1 MASND
6 LSKAE
11 QNFTCFT
18 KACIDFIKL
27 PLIDILSDCVKPVDL
42 YVKIKCSSVLMNGKN
57 KLRPDQLKLCFHPP
71 PILPDYSKFDVTL
84 LYTLIRNLC
93 PSLTPTRGWG
103 LEPNNTDK
111 KIGDDIERLRL
122 FRNNFYAH
130 ADSTEISDGDFN
142 NLWKDLQSVIQ
153 RIETF
158 TKTWSTTNY
167 EQELTRIK
175 GCRFGYDDRDHYR
188 LLLEATLFASKSEEK
203 GKWFFFIKYYLIN
216 NIIYKTQKALN
227 DELELYYSYL
237 SLELRLLQ
245 LKCILRD
252 FGLILQMNQIF

>member
-27 PLIDILSDCVKPVDL
+27 PLIDIFTDCVKPVDL
-42 YVKIKCSSVLMNGKN
+42 YVKIKCSSTLMYGKN
-57 KLRPDQLKLCFHPP
+57 KLRPDQLKLCFFPLP
-71 PILPDYSKFDVTL
+71 LLPDYSKFDVTL

-93 PSLTPTRGWG
+93 PSLKPTQGWG
-103 LEPNNTDK
+103 LEPNDTDT

-122 FRNNFYAH
+122 LRNNIYAH

-142 NLWKDLQSVIQ
+142 NLWNDLQSVIQ

-167 EQELTRIK
+167 KQELTRIK
-175 GCRFGYDDRDHYR
+175 GCGFGYDDRDKYK
-188 LLLEATLFASKSEEK
+188 LLLEATLFTSKSEK
-203 GKWFFFIKYYLIN
+203 IGK
-216 NIIYKTQKALN
+216 
-227 DELELYYSYL
+227 
-237 SLELRLLQ
+237 
-245 LKCILRD
+245 
-252 FGLILQMNQIF
+252 